1 MRIVKLGL
9 LLFVACFSAYD
20 VMAQKTFTLAQAQ
33 QFALDNNLDYLNA
46 GLDIKIAK
54 KKVWETT
61 ATGLPQ
67 VNGEFN
73 FNHFMDIG
81 GMPFPN
87 PITGEMGFVQ
97 MGLENQ
103 VDLGLTATQLVFNG
117 SYFVGLRAAQEYV
130 KMTKKQQEL
139 SAAQI
144 KENVASAYYMV
155 LAAELNRNI
164 VQENL
169 VSMTQLADQ
178 TEALYKEGM
187 IEKLESDQMALNV
200 SNLNASFELAN
211 QVLHN
216 SVMLLNFHLGLPT
229 QTELVLSDDLEK
241 IMTDLDPAVAQRV
254 FSIDNHIEYQ
264 LLSTKEK
271 LDKLAWRNE
280 QARLLPTISAF
291 YNNRQTRYGSD
302 FDFPEM
308 DVYKALEDRDWIPQ
322 QLVGLKV
329 SMPIFTSLQGGAR
342 MSQAK
347 LELVKTKNTKEMV
360 AKSLTMQ
367 ANITKSDYINA
378 INAYNN
384 AKDRA
389 RLTAEIY
396 DKTLVKYREGL
407 VSSFEL
413 NQSKSQQLQAE
424 GQKIESIMNVL
435 NKKIALD
442 KAHSNL

>member
-1 MRIVKLGL
+1 
-9 LLFVACFSAYD
+9 
-20 VMAQKTFTLAQAQ
+20 
-33 QFALDNNLDYLNA
+33 
-46 GLDIKIAK
+46 
-54 KKVWETT
+54 
-61 ATGLPQ
+61 
-67 VNGEFN
+67 
-73 FNHFMDIG
+73 
-81 GMPFPN
+81 
-87 PITGEMGFVQ
+87 
-97 MGLENQ
+97 
-103 VDLGLTATQLVFNG
+103 
-117 SYFVGLRAAQEYV
+117 
-130 KMTKKQQEL
+130 
-139 SAAQI
+139 
-144 KENVASAYYMV
+144 
-155 LAAELNRNI
+155 
-164 VQENL
+164 
-169 VSMTQLADQ
+169 MTQLADQ

-187 IEKLESDQMALNV
+187 TEKLETDQMALNV

-211 QVLHN
+211 QVFHN

-241 IMTDLDPAVAQRV
+241 IMTDIDPAVAQRV

-367 ANITKSDYINA
+367 ANISKSDYINA